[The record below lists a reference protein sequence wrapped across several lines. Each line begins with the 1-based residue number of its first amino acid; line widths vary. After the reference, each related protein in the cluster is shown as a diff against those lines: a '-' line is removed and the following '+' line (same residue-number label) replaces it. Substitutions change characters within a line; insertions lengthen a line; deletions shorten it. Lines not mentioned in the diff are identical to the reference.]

1 MSKRNRKNRSKQ
13 TVAHIK
19 AQRGLDRQHFLEEN
33 GDMKQWRPPR
43 IVIPD
48 KRKRDLVV
56 RVGANGM
63 AEIYDLVAYRKQ
75 KELEKLEKEEPIEE
89 DVGPTLGS

>member
-1 MSKRNRKNRSKQ
+1 MSKRNRKNRRNQ

-48 KRKRDLVV
+48 KKKARARRACRGKW
-56 RVGANGM
+56 NG
-63 AEIYDLVAYRKQ
+63 
-75 KELEKLEKEEPIEE
+75 
-89 DVGPTLGS
+89 